1 MKEFQNKAELS
12 ELLKLDTMQKY
23 ILQSDAQGSWTD
35 FASFIKL
42 LPVRFRDEEV
52 LEDLLTCLG
61 GIGLYPFN
69 LIKVHDAHFLAL
81 GVLLSLRGN
90 GFFTIRE
97 TEKDPWLE
105 VAANLG
111 LEVWKPLGQH
121 AFHYIVLDADNI
133 SLQKV
138 LDGIGPRMKEALKID
153 GDPDMWLEITDT
165 LIKE

>member
-1 MKEFQNKAELS
+1 M
-12 ELLKLDTMQKY
+12 
-23 ILQSDAQGSWTD
+23 
-35 FASFIKL
+35 
-42 LPVRFRDEEV
+42 RFRDEEV

-61 GIGLYPFN
+61 GIGLYPFK
-69 LIKVHDAHFLAL
+69 LIQKHDAHFLAL
-81 GVLLSLRGN
+81 GIVFSLRGN

-111 LEVWKPLGQH
+111 LEVWKPLGQQ

-138 LDGIGPRMKEALKID
+138 LDGMGPRMKEALKID
-153 GDPDMWLEITDT
+153 GDPNMWQEITDT